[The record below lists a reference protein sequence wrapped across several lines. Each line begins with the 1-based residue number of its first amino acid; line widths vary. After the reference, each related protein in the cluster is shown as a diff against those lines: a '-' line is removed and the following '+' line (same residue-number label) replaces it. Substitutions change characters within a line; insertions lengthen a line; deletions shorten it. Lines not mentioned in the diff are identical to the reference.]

1 MTEDPP
7 RTLLVGAG
15 AIGGFVAA
23 GLVERGWPIRVL
35 ARGATLQAL
44 RRGPLHIEESGAT
57 RSVRLKVVDD
67 PGRDRSIELAI
78 LATKSHD
85 TAGVAARLGQALAP
99 DALVLSLQNGVH
111 NGAALR
117 RALAGANVAE
127 VAVYLGC
134 QRTAPDR
141 IVRRPSVDRATG
153 APRDR
158 LVGPRGGAAADA
170 LRQIGRAIDLRV
182 DLVDDIERAL
192 WTKLVAN
199 VCLNTVTALGRAR
212 VGRLFAD
219 PEAVSLMLALGAE
232 VEAVARASGV
242 DLPPGAA
249 RAYVAD
255 ARRRLPATGGSSTL
269 FDLEAGRRL
278 EHGAMVGSVARDGAR
293 LGVPVPVSR
302 TCSALLDL
310 LDPARRGN

>member
-1 MTEDPP
+1 M
-7 RTLLVGAG
+7 
-15 AIGGFVAA
+15 AA
-23 GLVERGWPIRVL
+23 GLAEDGWPLRVL
-35 ARGATLQAL
+35 ARGGTLDAL
-44 RRGPLHIEESGAT
+44 REGPLHVEEDGRVRAVSLHAVDHPGAE
-57 RSVRLKVVDD
+57 
-67 PGRDRSIELAI
+67 GSIDLAI
-78 LATKSHD
+78 VATKSHD
-85 TAGVAARLGQALAP
+85 TGGVANLLGPALAP
-99 DALVLSLQNGVH
+99 GAIVLSLQNGVH
-111 NGAALR
+111 NGAELR
-117 RALAGANVAE
+117 RALPGADVAE

-158 LVGPRGGAAADA
+158 LVGPGGGAAAKA
-170 LRQIGRAIDLRV
+170 LRRV
-182 DLVDDIERAL
+182 GQAVDVRVELIDDIERAL

-212 VGRLFAD
+212 VGRVFAD

-232 VEAVARASGV
+232 VEAVAHASGV
-242 DLPPGAA
+242 DLPVGAA

-278 EHGAMVGSVARDGAR
+278 EHHAMVGSVARDGAR

-302 TCSALLDL
+302 TCAALLDL
-310 LDPARRGN
+310 VDPARRGP